1 MHVNWLLL
9 PQTDLSTYDISFWIE
24 KRANILRP
32 VVLYLPSSISLP
44 NYVTLSF
51 RRQPQ
56 MEPELH
62 LISFMVLFNLFI
74 TFVSRYY
81 SQTDL
86 LSSFSIGD
94 TLALISSAGDHRWH
108 GH

>member
-1 MHVNWLLL
+1 
-9 PQTDLSTYDISFWIE
+9 
-24 KRANILRP
+24 
-32 VVLYLPSSISLP
+32 
-44 NYVTLSF
+44 
-51 RRQPQ
+51 

-62 LISFMVLFNLFI
+62 LITFMVLFNLFI

-94 TLALISSAGDHRWH
+94 TLALISSAGDRRWH

>member
-1 MHVNWLLL
+1 
-9 PQTDLSTYDISFWIE
+9 
-24 KRANILRP
+24 
-32 VVLYLPSSISLP
+32 
-44 NYVTLSF
+44 
-51 RRQPQ
+51 

-62 LISFMVLFNLFI
+62 LITFMVLFNLFI

-94 TLALISSAGDHRWH
+94 TLALISSAGDRRCHVSCYLCLVLQVIEGLLKNRKYSEA
-108 GH
+108 GIAAQTESSNLITLIVIFL